1 MRGHP
6 GYRAGHS
13 FGPAILKELNAP
25 SKLHIL
31 PQCLLFMA
39 DTPRTCNSAALKREI
54 QEINYK
60 ISSDIRIYGFG
71 NLPRRYEFVM
81 ADQPPDATPVRES
94 LRRSSRPVKRYGNI
108 DPESDGTADSDP
120 EFHLSDSDDDPDFNP
135 VDKKVSKGG

>member
-1 MRGHP
+1 MFLNIYGK
-6 GYRAGHS
+6 YS
-13 FGPAILKELNAP
+13 KECF
-25 SKLHIL
+25 K
-31 PQCLLFMA
+31 
-39 DTPRTCNSAALKREI
+39 SAALKGEI

-60 ISSDIRIYGFG
+60 ILIDIRIYDFS
-71 NLPRRYEFVM
+71 NLPCHYEFVM

-135 VDKKVSKGG
+135 VDKKVSKGGGVLSRKSYNSCFSLFSQSFSNLF